1 MDENPLDGHTPERI
15 AEWTGA
21 SIRTVQA
28 WKTGLRPPS
37 RQSLTLI
44 QLHAQGR
51 VRPAGRQWEGIR
63 FHRGQ
68 LINSTGEAMHPGEI
82 DQVGL
87 YRNLLHLAQTDR
99 DRLTKKLAQAEEYIQ
114 YLEAHTPRAAISPL
128 PTERMRPSLTEGMD
142 DNPYF
147 QKARTA

>member
-21 SIRTVQA
+21 SIRTAQD
-28 WKTGLRPPS
+28 WKAGRRHPGP
-37 RQSLTLI
+37 QSLALI

-51 VRPAGRQWEGIR
+51 VRPTGRRWEGIR

-114 YLEAHTPRAAISPL
+114 YLEAHTPRAPITPL